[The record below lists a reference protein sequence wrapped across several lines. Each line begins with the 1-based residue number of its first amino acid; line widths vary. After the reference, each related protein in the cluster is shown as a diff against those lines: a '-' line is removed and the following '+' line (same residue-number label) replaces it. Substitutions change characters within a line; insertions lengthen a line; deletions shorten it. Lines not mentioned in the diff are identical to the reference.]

1 VGRDGADLSRH
12 WTLDPEITFLNH
24 GSFGACPSPVLDAQ
38 RRVREQMEREPVRFL
53 TREAPLLLGEARE
66 ALGQFI
72 GASPEDLAFV
82 PNATTGLNAVLRSL
96 SLAAGDELLVTD
108 HEYNASRNAL
118 EYVAAHHGAHVVVI
132 PIPFPIAGVD
142 RIIEAVLRGVTSK
155 TRLALLD
162 HVTSQT
168 ALVLPIRKLICE
180 LEARGIRVL
189 VDGAHAPGML
199 DLDIDALAPSYYTG
213 NCHKWIC
220 APKGAG
226 FLWVREDRRE
236 GVRPAV
242 ISHGANAPVARSER
256 FRAEFDWMG
265 TTDPSAALAVPDAIR
280 FLGALL
286 PGGWK
291 EIRAHNHALVL
302 EGRRLL
308 ADALK
313 VELPCP
319 DEMIGSMAAVPL
331 PASSRFPVAEDAHA
345 FELNPL
351 HDALFRE
358 HRIEVPL
365 LLDPAGK
372 TRLVRVSAQLYNTRG
387 DYESLAEALLTLL

>member
-1 VGRDGADLSRH
+1 
-12 WTLDPEITFLNH
+12 
-24 GSFGACPSPVLDAQ
+24 
-38 RRVREQMEREPVRFL
+38 MEREPVRFL
-53 TREAPLLLGEARE
+53 TLEAPLLLAEARG
-66 ALGQFI
+66 ALGQFV

-96 SLAAGDELLVTD
+96 PLAAGDELLVTD

-118 EYVAAHHGAHVVVI
+118 EYVAALHAARVVVI
-132 PIPFPIAGVD
+132 SIPFPIASAD
-142 RIIEAVLRGVTSK
+142 QIFEAVLRSVTDK

-168 ALVLPIRKLICE
+168 ALVLPIRELICE
-180 LEARGIRVL
+180 LEARGVPVL
-189 VDGAHAPGML
+189 IDGAHAPGML

-242 ISHGANAPVARSER
+242 ISHGANAPVPMSER

-265 TTDPSAALAVPDAIR
+265 TTDPSAALAVPEAIR

-286 PGGWK
+286 PGGWE
-291 EIRAHNHALVL
+291 EIRARNHALAL

-308 ADALK
+308 ADALE

-319 DEMIGSMAAVPL
+319 DEMIGSMAAIAL
-331 PASSRFPVAEDAHA
+331 PASRRFPIPEGAHV
-345 FELNPL
+345 FGRNPL
-351 HDALFRE
+351 HDALFQE
-358 HRIEVPL
+358 HRIEVPV

-372 TRLVRVSAQLYNTRG
+372 TRQVRVSAQLYNDRG
-387 DYESLAEALLTLL
+387 DYERLAAALLTLL

>member
-1 VGRDGADLSRH
+1 MRKDGADLSRH

-24 GSFGACPSPVLDAQ
+24 GSYGACPSPVLDAQ
-38 RRVREQMEREPVRFL
+38 CRVREQMEREPVRFL
-53 TREAPLLLGEARE
+53 TVEAPLLLAEARE
-66 ALGQFI
+66 VLGQFV
-72 GASPEDLAFV
+72 GASPEGLAFV

-96 SLAAGDELLVTD
+96 SLSPGDELLVTD

-118 EYVAAHHGAHVVVI
+118 EYAAACHGARVVVI
-132 PIPFPIAGVD
+132 LIPFPIASAD
-142 RIIEAVLRGVTSK
+142 LIFEAVLRSVTAK

-162 HVTSQT
+162 HVSSYT
-168 ALVLPIRKLICE
+168 ALVLPIRELIVE
-180 LEARGIRVL
+180 LEARGVPVL

-199 DLDIDALAPSYYTG
+199 DLDIDALAPSYYAG

-226 FLWVREDRRE
+226 FLWVREDRRD

-242 ISHGANAPVARSER
+242 ISHGANAPVPRSER

-265 TTDPSAALAVPDAIR
+265 TSDPSAALAVPDAIR
-280 FLGALL
+280 FLEALL
-286 PGGWK
+286 PGGWE
-291 EIRAHNHALVL
+291 EIRARNHALAL

-308 ADALK
+308 ADALE
-313 VELPCP
+313 VEVPCP
-319 DEMIGSMAAVPL
+319 DEMIGSMAAIAL
-331 PASSRFPVAEDAHA
+331 PASSRFPIPEDAH
-345 FELNPL
+345 FFGHNPL

-358 HRIEVPL
+358 HRIEVPV

-372 TRLVRVSAQLYNTRG
+372 TRLVRVSAQLYNTRD
-387 DYESLAEALLTLL
+387 DYERLAAALLTLL

>member
-1 VGRDGADLSRH
+1 VGRDTADLARH

-38 RRVREQMEREPVRFL
+38 RRFREQMEREPVRFL
-53 TREAPLLLGEARE
+53 TREAPLLLAEARE
-66 ALGQFI
+66 VLGQFV
-72 GASPEDLAFV
+72 GASPDDLAFV
-82 PNATTGLNAVLRSL
+82 PNATTGLNAVLQSL
-96 SLAAGDELLVTD
+96 SLVADDELLVTD

-118 EYVAAHHGAHVVVI
+118 EYAAARHGARVVVVS
-132 PIPFPIAGVD
+132 IPFPTASADSISQ
-142 RIIEAVLRGVTSK
+142 AVLRGVTSK

-162 HVTSQT
+162 HVASST
-168 ALVLPIRKLICE
+168 ALVLPIRDLIRE
-180 LEARGIRVL
+180 LEARGVSVL

-199 DLDIDALAPSYYTG
+199 ELDIDGLAPSYYTG

-242 ISHGANAPVARSER
+242 ISHGANAPVPTSER

-265 TTDPSAALAVPDAIR
+265 TADPSAALAVPDAIR
-280 FLGALL
+280 FLGGLL

-291 EIRAHNHALVL
+291 EVRARNHALAL

-308 ADALK
+308 ADALG
-313 VELPCP
+313 VEVPCP
-319 DEMIGSMAAVPL
+319 DELVGSMAAIPL
-331 PASSRFPVAEDAHA
+331 PASRRFPLAEGTHA
-345 FELNPL
+345 FESNPL

-372 TRLVRVSAQLYNTRG
+372 TRLVRVSAQLYNTRD
-387 DYESLAEALLTLL
+387 DYERLAAALLTLL